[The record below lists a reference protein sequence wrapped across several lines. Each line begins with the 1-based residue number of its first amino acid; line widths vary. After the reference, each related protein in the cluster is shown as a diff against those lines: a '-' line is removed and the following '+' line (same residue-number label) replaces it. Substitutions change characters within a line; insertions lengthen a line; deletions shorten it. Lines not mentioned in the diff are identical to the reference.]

1 MKSQRLSDKNK
12 LSSRIIKVSL
22 KILVIL
28 MAISLGYIFIY
39 PDGINNRLPHVILF
53 SGGLIVLMIVYFR
66 QKHK

>member
-39 PDGINNRLPHVILF
+39 PDGINNRVPHVILF